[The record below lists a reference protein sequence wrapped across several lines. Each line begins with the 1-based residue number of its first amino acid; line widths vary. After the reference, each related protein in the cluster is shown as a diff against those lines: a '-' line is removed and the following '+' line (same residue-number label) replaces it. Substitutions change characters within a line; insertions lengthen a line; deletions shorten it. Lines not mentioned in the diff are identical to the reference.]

1 MCYLTSC
8 RQVITAGMGQI
19 IDIDI
24 KAVKIVMDLMGVSIE
39 KQLSVLEKVRMLFH
53 EFNDSGGEG

>member
-1 MCYLTSC
+1 MCYILTC

-53 EFNDSGGEG
+53 EFNDSSGEG

>member
-1 MCYLTSC
+1 MCYLTAS

-24 KAVKIVMDLMGVSIE
+24 KAVKIVMDLMGVPVE
-39 KQLSVLEKVRMLFH
+39 KQMGVLEKVRMLFH
-53 EFNDSGGEG
+53 EFNESGEN